1 MLSQIRTQRHHLTVL
16 PQQIQLLKLYHL
28 TNIELQKRIQDELDD
43 NPLLE
48 ENISS
53 EEGLDNESENNIQDY
68 QDEEEYRYDD
78 IPDYKLEYNNYLSD
92 HDLPQRPI
100 SERYDFRYDLKEQ
113 AAIIFKTETE
123 LDLAFYL
130 IDSVNE
136 CGLLE
141 QSLDVLA
148 DDYSFKKYSVIEL
161 SSLEKIR
168 SVVKELEPGGVGC
181 FTIKEFL
188 IFQLQKMNAKRPD
201 VKKAICLLENHI
213 DSFSFKNTES
223 IAKLLQI
230 DEDEFQIVLQLIRTC
245 KSKPIT
251 ETDSTSTHATVIP
264 DFIVRCARD
273 IFEIS
278 LYRQRSSSLFIN
290 QSIPVGTLKSGHSD
304 NSNQYLKSKLN
315 SARWFV
321 DAIKQREETM
331 QKVIRAIVELQHDY
345 FLNGDIHYLKPM
357 ILKNVADRIGADIST
372 VSRIT
377 CNKYADTHFGIIHL
391 KELFSEGLQ
400 NKSGENISN
409 RVIQS
414 AMEEVVRNEDKKNP
428 LSDHQLVALLS
439 EMGFNLARRTVA
451 KYRDQLRIPPAQL
464 RAMWSS

>member
-1 MLSQIRTQRHHLTVL
+1 MLSQIRTHRHQLTVL
-16 PQQIQLLKLYHL
+16 PQQIQLLKLFHL
-28 TNIELQKRIQDELDD
+28 TNLELQQRIKDELDD

-48 ENISS
+48 ENTSN
-53 EEGLDNESENNIQDY
+53 EEDIDNKSVDKIQDY
-68 QDEEEYRYDD
+68 QDEEEYSYDD

-92 HDLPQRPI
+92 RDLPQRPI
-100 SERYDFRYDLKEQ
+100 SEQYDFRHDLKEQ
-113 AAIIFKTETE
+113 AVMIFINEAE
-123 LDLAFYL
+123 LDLAFYI

-148 DDYSFKKYSVIEL
+148 DDYSFKKYCVVDL
-161 SSLEKIR
+161 SSLDKIR
-168 SVVKELEPGGVGC
+168 RIVKELEPEGVGC

-188 IFQLQKMNAKRPD
+188 IFQLQRLNAKRPD

-223 IAKLLQI
+223 IAKHLHL

-264 DFIVRCARD
+264 DFMVRCTRD
-273 IFEIS
+273 ILEIS
-278 LYRQRSSSLFIN
+278 LCHQRSSTLSIN
-290 QSIPVGTLKSGHSD
+290 RPQAMILKGDHNE
-304 NSNQYLKSKLN
+304 NSRQYLKSKLS
-315 SARWFV
+315 SAQWFV
-321 DAIKQREETM
+321 NAIKQREETM
-331 QKVIRAIVELQHDY
+331 YKVIQVIVELQRDY
-345 FLNGDIHYLKPM
+345 FLNGDINCLRPM

-377 CNKYADTHFGIIHL
+377 CNKYVDTHFGTIHL
-391 KELFSEGLQ
+391 KELFSEGIQ
-400 NKSGENISN
+400 NESGENISN

-428 LSDHQLVALLS
+428 LSDHQLVTLLS

-451 KYRDQLRIPPAQL
+451 KYRDQLRIPAAQL